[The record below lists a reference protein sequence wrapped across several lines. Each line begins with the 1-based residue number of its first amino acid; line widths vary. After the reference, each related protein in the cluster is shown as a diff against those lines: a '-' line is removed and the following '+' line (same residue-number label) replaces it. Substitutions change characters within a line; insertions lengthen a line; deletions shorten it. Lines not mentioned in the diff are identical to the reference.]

1 MISIKILE
9 NEHQSA
15 SKTLERK
22 LEEFDYHEEQ
32 VEILRGDIETCKVK
46 MQDLKTAISKLT
58 KD

>member
-1 MISIKILE
+1 MLSIRILE

-22 LEEFDYHEEQ
+22 LEELDYHEEQ
-32 VEILRGDIETCKVK
+32 VEMLKGDIEEYKVR

-58 KD
+58 EQ